1 MRPPPVGLPREGPCE
16 PSRGARKA
24 FLAAVALLALLVA
37 VLAACGER
45 SGRGPSAGDGAPS
58 SDGLVVRY
66 LVGGWVVPHPPD
78 GRSRPSSETLKTA
91 VITSQE
97 ELTAFLER
105 FELLFYRGNAQSLDS
120 LEFADDVVVAAYYLW
135 RPLKGDPLSV
145 LGVSVKGDA
154 VEVDL
159 ELEAD
164 PQGRER
170 PYLMAPLQ
178 MVALDREDLGPSGA
192 REFLFRVNGEVSGTE
207 TALLP

>member
-1 MRPPPVGLPREGPCE
+1 MGLPEKGSPARNP
-16 PSRGARKA
+16 GAGTA
-24 FLAAVALLALLVA
+24 VLAAVALLVLLVA
-37 VLAACGER
+37 ALAACGER
-45 SGRGPSAGDGAPS
+45 SGRGPSAGGGAPA

-97 ELTAFLER
+97 GLTAFLER
-105 FELLFYRGNAQSLDS
+105 FELLFYRGNAQSLDN

>member
-1 MRPPPVGLPREGPCE
+1 MGLPPTGLPEKGPT
-16 PSRGARKA
+16 ARSPRA
-24 FLAAVALLALLVA
+24 ATAVLAAVALMVVLVA
-37 VLAACGER
+37 ALAACGER
-45 SGRGPSAGDGAPS
+45 SGRGPAAGGAPS

-97 ELTAFLER
+97 ELTEFLER
-105 FELLFYRGNAQSLDS
+105 FDLIFYRGNPQSLDNV
-120 LEFADDVVVAAYYLW
+120 EFADDVVVAAYYLW

-145 LGVSVKGDA
+145 LGVSVKGAA

>member
-1 MRPPPVGLPREGPCE
+1 MGR
-16 PSRGARKA
+16 SRGARTVV
-24 FLAAVALLALLVA
+24 LAVGVLLVVLVA
-37 VLAACGER
+37 GLAACGER
-45 SGRGPSAGDGAPS
+45 SGRGPSAGGGAPQ

-78 GRSRPSSETLKTA
+78 GRSKPSSETLKTA

-105 FELLFYRGNAQSLDS
+105 FEILFYRGNAQSLDNV
-120 LEFADDVVVAAYYLW
+120 EFAEDVVVAAYYLW

-145 LGVSVKGDA
+145 RGVSVRGAA

-178 MVALDREDLGPSGA
+178 MVALDREDLGPAGA
-192 REFLFRVNGEVSGTE
+192 REFLFRVNGEASATE

>member
-1 MRPPPVGLPREGPCE
+1 MRLPEKGPAARGSGAGTAGLV
-16 PSRGARKA
+16 
-24 FLAAVALLALLVA
+24 AVALMVVLVA
-37 VLAACGER
+37 ALAACGER
-45 SGRGPSAGDGAPS
+45 SGRGPASDGGAPS

-105 FELLFYRGNAQSLDS
+105 FELLFYSGNAQSLDNV
-120 LEFADDVVVAAYYLW
+120 EFADDVVVAAYYLW

-145 LGVSVKGDA
+145 LGVSVKGAA

-159 ELEAD
+159 ELETD